1 MDTQLVENR
10 TMKNVT
16 GYGERGVAL
25 FFAIFAL
32 LLLTAITAA
41 LIFMANTET
50 SINSNYRQEQ
60 IAYFA
65 AKAGIEEARARMM
78 QSDQSPIN
86 TSGTPLPIAAP
97 TTINSATI
105 YIVNPG
111 KTANSVQPWNSSNTY
126 ADDELCHDGYTG
138 YTGSLF
144 ASANVVAPD
153 VRCDATKLPS
163 GTGWYTSYNS
173 SLPYFGT
180 SAALPYKW
188 VRIAPKLNSSVSY
201 LTGTGSTATISTY
214 LVNSGV
220 STAASTVICWDG
232 AEELPLTAPALNC
245 SQMLNAAGAPM
256 TSVYLITAL
265 GVSPTGARKMV
276 QAESALTPNPPFP
289 YGLFATS
296 NVCPALT
303 FKGSNASTDSY
314 TTAGGGTYAKNK
326 TNTGGDVGSNGGVD
340 VQNGKIGGTV
350 GVLQAPPPPPGTCAT
365 PVSVGP
371 NGTML
376 GTVACPS
383 GNNLA
388 CYLSGT
394 VSFPIPPAPNPL
406 PPTTSYTPPSC
417 GGKKK
422 SGQCMVPGSYGNISI
437 TGTLTMAPGTY
448 NINSLSM
455 TGLAQI
461 IVIPPGAVTLNF
473 AGQGVTTAVAIGG
486 NGITDDTLPNDFVI
500 NYGGTDAVTIA
511 GNGDVTAILNTPLA
525 PIAQQGNGN
534 WYGAI
539 VGSTVTIGGNG
550 FFHFDTN
557 AKLAP
562 TNNGYYTM
570 ISFRGVPY

>member
-1 MDTQLVENR
+1 MDTQLMENL

-16 GYGERGVAL
+16 GYRERGVAL

-41 LIFMANTET
+41 LVFMANTET

-78 QSDQSPIN
+78 QSDPSTIN
-86 TSGTPLPIAAP
+86 PSATPLPIAAP
-97 TTINSATI
+97 TTINSGAI

-111 KTANSVQPWNSSNTY
+111 STANSVQPWNSSNTY
-126 ADDELCHDGYTG
+126 ADDELCHDGYSG
-138 YTGSLF
+138 YTGALF

-153 VRCDATKLPS
+153 VRCDPTQLPS

-180 SAALPYKW
+180 SSALPYKW

-201 LTGTGSTATISTY
+201 LTGAGSTATISTY

-220 STAASTVICWDG
+220 STSASTVICWDG
-232 AEELPLTAPALNC
+232 AEELPLTAPATIC

-256 TSVYLITAL
+256 TDVYLITAL

-276 QAESALTPNPPFP
+276 QAEVALTPNPPFP
-289 YGLFATS
+289 YGLYATS

-303 FKGSNASTDSY
+303 FSGSNASTDSY
-314 TTAGGGTYAKNK
+314 TTAGVGTYATTK
-326 TNTGGDVGSNGGVD
+326 TNTGGDVGSNGEVS
-340 VQNGKIGGTV
+340 VQNGQIGGIV
-350 GVLQAPPPPPGTCAT
+350 GVLQAPPAGPGTCAT
-365 PVSVGP
+365 PVTVGP

-376 GTVACPS
+376 GTIACPS
-383 GNNLA
+383 GNSIA
-388 CYLSGT
+388 CYLPQP
-394 VSFPIPPAPNPL
+394 VSFPTPPAPNPL
-406 PPTTSYTPPSC
+406 PPTTAYVPPSC
-417 GGKKK
+417 GKKK
-422 SGQCMVPGSYGNISI
+422 TGQCIVPGSYGNISI

-455 TGLAQI
+455 TGNAQI
-461 IVIPPGAVTLNF
+461 IVNPPGAVTLNF
-473 AGQGVTTAVAIGG
+473 AGVGVTTAVAIGG
-486 NGITDDTLPNDFVI
+486 NGITDDNFPNDFVI
-500 NYGGTDAVTIA
+500 NYAGTDAVTIA
-511 GNGDVTAILNTPLA
+511 GNGNVTAILNTPNA

-539 VGSTVTIGGNG
+539 LGSTITIGGNG
-550 FFHFDTN
+550 FFHFDRN
-557 AKLAP
+557 AALAP

-570 ISFRGVPY
+570 ISFRAVPY